1 MEWYSKAVQESSEL
15 DSVQVK
21 AVGRTA
27 AISNY
32 RIERANMKRVILCE
46 SQGDSWVKI
55 NGDIEIGRLGHY
67 GFNETSPAVL
77 AVYDGI

>member
-1 MEWYSKAVQESSEL
+1 MEWHSKEVQESSEL
-15 DSVQVK
+15 DNVQAK

-32 RIERANMKRVILCE
+32 RIERANMKRVTLCE
-46 SQGDSWVKI
+46 FQGDAWVQV
-55 NGDIEIGRLGHY
+55 NGEIAIGRLGHY
-67 GFNETSPAVL
+67 GFDETSPAVL